1 MQQIYRHG
9 CSPVWWPRAATA
21 KIYYHRKK
29 SLNDDK
35 RLKKLFIIFEN
46 KIKKYVLYTS
56 FSLSLSLTLS
66 LFYF

>member
-1 MQQIYRHG
+1 MEQIYRHG

-35 RLKKLFIIFEN
+35 RLKKLFILFEN
-46 KIKKYVLYTS
+46 KIEKYVLYIP
-56 FSLSLSLTLS
+56 FSLSLL
-66 LFYF
+66 LFLILY

>member
-1 MQQIYRHG
+1 MEQIYRHG

-35 RLKKLFIIFEN
+35 RLKKRFILFEN
-46 KIKKYVLYTS
+46 KIKKYVLYIP
-56 FSLSLSLTLS
+56 FSLSLL
-66 LFYF
+66 LFLILY